1 MMISHNTL
9 TDIRES
15 TKLVETTRRSSS
27 ICWQNKP
34 KRRGSQSSKPR
45 KNFYTTIDHLSSLD
59 VRGRLKKWQRRSSF
73 SHQSPPRLSPG
84 PICAL
89 TAVRLPVYKAEIFH
103 ERSAS

>member
-27 ICWQNKP
+27 ICWQTKP

-59 VRGRLKKWQRRSSF
+59 VRGRLKKWQRRSGF
-73 SHQSPPRLSPG
+73 SHQRPPRLSPG

-89 TAVRLPVYKAEIFH
+89 MAGQVLMCKKEVFQ